1 MPQVLTYGMIGSRRT
16 CAIMDSI
23 QKKNFS
29 AFLIH
34 ALFLALTLN
43 FIDVNTVVPNM
54 LAEAGGTA
62 VHMGIL
68 SAIMVGGTKLMQLV
82 FAGII
87 VPMRRKKPALLVGI
101 YIRVAALLVIGLFL
115 RNLGGEAMWKVWTL
129 ILVMTVF
136 SFSGAFANISY
147 TDIMGRVIA
156 PQQRKRLLVV
166 KQLISSI
173 GVIVSALLVKVILSL
188 LSYPQ
193 NYSLLFLLAGLL
205 LFMGTSG
212 FWMIVE
218 PSVTTSAHPQRKVNL
233 KEFALVLKQD
243 PNLRKYLFLI
253 NTSGVIISTLP
264 FFILYA
270 RQRFTV
276 DGNLTGTFLLV
287 QMVGA
292 LSANLVLNFFS
303 KSQRYR
309 TLIYLF
315 VIISAITPVVAFI
328 LPALPLWYSLVFLL
342 SGISYS
348 ISQILFAGVLLEIS
362 TDENRAVYTGISG
375 AGSIMQVVYPLLTGY
390 LVTRVG
396 FGVVFI
402 LTSVYILLGLR
413 VAATIR
419 CGLGGPVEV

>member
-1 MPQVLTYGMIGSRRT
+1 
-16 CAIMDSI
+16 MDSI
-23 QKKNFS
+23 QKRNFS
-29 AFLIH
+29 AFLLH

-43 FIDVNTVVPNM
+43 LIDVNTVVPNM

-68 SAIMVGGTKLMQLV
+68 SAIMIGGTKLMQLV
-82 FAGII
+82 FAGMI
-87 VPMRRKKPALLVGI
+87 VPLKKKKPALLLGV
-101 YIRVAALLVIGLFL
+101 YIRVSALLVIGFFL
-115 RNLGGEAMWKVWTL
+115 RNLGGEAMWKVWTI

-147 TDIMGRVIA
+147 TDIMGKVIE
-156 PQQRKRLLVV
+156 PQRRKRLLML

-173 GVIVSALLVKVILSL
+173 GVIVSALLVKTILSL

-193 NYSLLFLLAGLL
+193 SYSLLFLLAGLL
-205 LFMGTSG
+205 LFLATSG

-218 PSVTTSAHPQRKVNL
+218 PSGVAPVKSERKVNL

-253 NTSGVIISTLP
+253 NTSGVIVSTLP

-270 RQRFTV
+270 RQHFTV

-292 LSANLVLNFFS
+292 LGANILLNFFS
-303 KSQRYR
+303 KSQQYQS
-309 TLIYLF
+309 LIYLF
-315 VIISAITPVVAFI
+315 VIISALTPIVAFI
-328 LPALPLWYSLVFLL
+328 LPAIPLWYSLVFLF
-342 SGISYS
+342 SGISFS
-348 ISQILFAGVLLEIS
+348 ISQILFAGILLEIS
-362 TDENRAVYTGISG
+362 TDENRAVYAGISG

-390 LVTRVG
+390 LVTLVG
-396 FGVVFI
+396 FGMVFI
-402 LTSVYILLGLR
+402 LTGIYILLGLR
-413 VAATIR
+413 VAGTIQ
-419 CGLGGPVEV
+419 CGMGRPQRV